1 MATYQTHQAVGQR
14 EDLTDVIY
22 NISPTETPFMSSVAK
37 SKATGVY
44 HEWQKDSLASANI
57 ANAVVEG
64 ADASDATLTPTVRVG
79 NYTQIS
85 QKTIKIAGTLES
97 VDKAGRKSEKAYQL
111 SKASAELKRD
121 MEKIL
126 LSNKTASAGNSSTA
140 RTLGGLQAWI
150 NTNYN
155 GGATGVAG
163 SNGTTARIS
172 GVDATFTET
181 ILKSNIKKVYE
192 AGGDPSVLM
201 VTPSAK
207 QTVSAFAGIAGQ
219 RYMAPDNKATTI
231 IGAADVYLSDFGTLS
246 VVPNRFMT
254 ADVSGNVASGDG
266 AGQDSG
272 EVAFVLDP
280 EYASVAYLRPFATN
294 ELAKT
299 GDAEKTQLLVEYTL
313 EVKNESAHGII
324 ADIAE

>member
-1 MATYQTHQAVGQR
+1 MATYQTHQAVGER

-22 NISPTETPFMSSVAK
+22 NISPTDTPFMSSIGK
-37 SKATGVY
+37 TKATGVY
-44 HEWQKDSLASANI
+44 HEWQTDSLAAANI
-57 ANAVVEG
+57 DNAAVEG
-64 ADASDATLTPTVRVG
+64 ADASDATLSPTTRVG

-85 QKTIKIAGTLES
+85 QKTIKVAGTLES

-126 LSNKTASAGNSSTA
+126 LSNNAAGAGSSSTA
-140 RTLGGLQAWI
+140 RTLGGLQTWLE
-150 NTNYN
+150 TNASL
-155 GGATGVAG
+155 GATGVAG
-163 SNGTTARIS
+163 SDGDTRRVSGTDR
-172 GVDATFTET
+172 TFTEA
-181 ILKSNIKKVYE
+181 ILKANVKSVYE
-192 AGGDPSVLM
+192 QGGDASVLM

-207 QTVSAFAGIAGQ
+207 QTVSSFAGIAEQ
-219 RYMAPDNKATTI
+219 RYMAPSQKATTI
-231 IGAADVYLSDFGTLS
+231 VGAADVYLSDFGTLS

-254 ADVSGNVASGDG
+254 GDITGEVPAGG
-266 AGQDSG
+266 AGVDNG

-280 EYASVAYLRPFATN
+280 EYAAIAYLRPFATN
-294 ELAKT
+294 ELAKV

-313 EVKNESAHGII
+313 EVKNEAAHGII